1 MKFKITSAL
10 LFSVLMASCM
20 DSQVEIFKRI
30 SQVSAAVSNLPK
42 AEFEVASDASNSKSG
57 LEALLTDLQPKSGSV
72 GLLLSFDTDTSE
84 NSQGYGQFYDS
95 DQPAQEIAA
104 NKTLYLT
111 RTGDEVSLSVELD
124 YIASPQTT
132 GFIYAGQVRYLEAP
146 RTENCFDM
154 ECIVGFDYSRVWTAD
169 SQQEIQAAKNEAIA
183 QIETT
188 VDADFAERGADAQN
202 VTDYE
207 KVSYITDG
215 FYVMEGFWSQIT
227 GGAAWFQAYEKSGV
241 ISLSLQDFPTQLS
254 DIYSAQE
261 IEQGLQPI
269 RDEFGDVSWGG
280 RINYFEDSV
289 YTLARVRG
297 NTHLMGLVEIYGN
310 AHRRFQA
317 SSSMGIA
324 SEAMI
329 AYDNPPMDFD
339 RFKNLYPTIIDF
351 FVSPNENTVFIL
363 TDEEI
368 IGIDVF
374 DGQEIF
380 RQQHDLTFNKVIM
393 VEWATGS
400 FVDRW
405 QQELTR

>member
-1 MKFKITSAL
+1 
-10 LFSVLMASCM
+10 M
-20 DSQVEIFKRI
+20 DSQAEIFQRA
-30 SQVSAAVSNLPK
+30 SQVSATGSNLLK
-42 AEFEVASDASNSKSG
+42 AELAVTNDTADSRSG
-57 LEALLTDLQPKSGSV
+57 LEALLVDLQPRSGSV

-84 NSQGYGQFYDS
+84 NIQGYRQFYDF
-95 DQPAQEIAA
+95 DQPAREVAA

-124 YIASPQTT
+124 YIASPHTT
-132 GFIYAGQVRYLEAP
+132 GFIYAGQARYLEAP
-146 RTENCFDM
+146 RTENCFGM
-154 ECIVGFDYSRVWTAD
+154 ECIFGFDYSRVWTAD
-169 SQQEIQAAKNEAIA
+169 SQQEIQTAKDEVIA
-183 QIETT
+183 QIKNTINT
-188 VDADFAERGADAQN
+188 DFAERGTDAQH

-227 GGAAWFQAYEKSGV
+227 GGAAWFQAYEKSNV
-241 ISLSLQDFPTQLS
+241 IVLSDRDFPTQLS

-261 IEQGLQPI
+261 IEQRFQPI
-269 RDEFGDVSWGG
+269 KDEFGDFDWGG
-280 RINYFEDSV
+280 RINYFENSV

-297 NTHLMGLVEIYGN
+297 NTHLIGLVEIYGN

-324 SEAMI
+324 PEAMI
-329 AYDNPPMDFD
+329 TYDNPPMDFD
-339 RFKNLYPTIIDF
+339 RFKDLYPTIIDF

-374 DGQEIF
+374 KDQEIF
-380 RQQHDLTFNKVIM
+380 RQKHNLIFNKVIM
-393 VEWATGS
+393 VEWAIGD
-400 FVDRW
+400 FVDLW